1 VQDELNSMSKQG
13 KWVEMAN
20 CITDEILDAFAVVS
34 EPEDI
39 ASKLDGRYG
48 DVISRISF
56 YVPYAS
62 DPARWNKVLADV
74 QNA

>member
-1 VQDELNSMSKQG
+1 
-13 KWVEMAN
+13 MAD
-20 CITDEILDAFAVVS
+20 CINDEILDAFAVVA

-39 ASKLDGRYG
+39 ATRLNNRYG

-62 DPARWNKVLADV
+62 DPTRWNKVLAAL
-74 QNA
+74 QSA